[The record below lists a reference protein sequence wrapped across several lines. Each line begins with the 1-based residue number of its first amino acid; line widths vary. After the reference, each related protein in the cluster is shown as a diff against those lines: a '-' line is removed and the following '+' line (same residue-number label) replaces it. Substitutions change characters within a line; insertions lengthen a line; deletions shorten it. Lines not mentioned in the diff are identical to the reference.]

1 MDKVLLS
8 RNFVVFSFYLEG
20 RIVLLLV
27 CECVRL
33 VSLARGHVG
42 TGAQRR
48 ALGVPAH
55 LRHSHAQHHTTCNAH
70 ARL

>member
-8 RNFVVFSFYLEG
+8 RNFVTLSFYLEG
-20 RIVLLLV
+20 WILLLLV
-27 CECVRL
+27 CECVGL

-48 ALGVPAH
+48 TFGVPAH
-55 LRHSHAQHHTTCNAH
+55 LRHNHAQRHTTCKAH
-70 ARL
+70 VRL